1 MLTNVS
7 GKTEPLFTRDGRPGT
22 DSYGEPTDR
31 LEWDTDRVPLRR
43 ARLERGPSIVRELEG
58 MTLAEDEAVLI
69 VLRRWEPN
77 PASIRV
83 ETDRDVWTLT
93 STPIVRVSLAS
104 GTHSVAKLKRLK
116 VTS

>member
-7 GKTEPLFTRDGRPGT
+7 GKTETIFTRAGLPGT
-22 DSYGEPTDR
+22 DSYGEPTGR
-31 LEWDTDRVPLRR
+31 LEWDTNRVPLRR
-43 ARLERGPSIVRELEG
+43 AKLERGPSIVRDLEG

-69 VLRRWEPN
+69 VLRRWEPD
-77 PASIRV
+77 PATTRI

-104 GTHSVAKLKRLK
+104 GTHSVAKLKRVK
-116 VTS
+116 VTP